1 MGKKKTTKTLIKR
14 LRTERPS
21 AQLMGEAAWEIEHL
35 EAKIRSLN
43 NTIEILSAKKQ
54 KDCYIPAIK
63 IPKGYVASFGS
74 RCVTPVL

>member
-1 MGKKKTTKTLIKR
+1 LVVGKKKTTKTLIKR

-43 NTIEILSAKKQ
+43 NTIEILSSKKKIDNYQ
-54 KDCYIPAIK
+54 PAIRV
-63 IPKGYVASFGS
+63 PNGYYVPAFGS
-74 RCVTPVL
+74 RSIF